1 MPLYLLQIKA
11 ELENIAS
18 IQPKENNL
26 WKLNIVSSGGDSKD
40 GITVSGEDIIELEG
54 SKGE

>member
-18 IQPKENNL
+18 IQPIENNL